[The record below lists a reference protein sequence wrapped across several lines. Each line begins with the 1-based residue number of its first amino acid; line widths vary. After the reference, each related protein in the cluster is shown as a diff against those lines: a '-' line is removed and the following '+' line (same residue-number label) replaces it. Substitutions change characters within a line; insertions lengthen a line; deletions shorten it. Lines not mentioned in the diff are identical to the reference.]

1 MLAAAK
7 DGSLESDTNHA
18 KDVGSYCV
26 IQLYST
32 VYECRLC
39 ARAARCLANCLY
51 CVGAYM
57 YEVALRELD
66 AHPRTRLPGSANYL
80 CADVECSVS
89 VYGFLHVGRYR
100 SKQFYESEILKGHIE
115 LGIDKVVMY
124 GIAGS
129 GKTSALTAM
138 LGREPLTIRCST
150 PLMKR
155 PINVRFMCVDEKT
168 EWKVRSVK
176 QMKDAVAEVMHSR
189 MPEQKAEAQSS
200 ASPASPSQQPSPT
213 TPSQSLRLTS
223 EKTNTS
229 TPEAA
234 GKSTPTSEKKPPDRE
249 QSEAEE
255 VSLDSLLQSSEVDEE
270 FVSLINSAPPSSK
283 PILRLIQTL
292 VLDSGGQPQFHELMP
307 VFLNGA
313 SEFVYVFK
321 VNESLDARSMVRYFD
336 KEGTLVFEF
345 PASQTNEETLK
356 QCTCSM
362 SSLTAKKTD
371 IPSPTTAKHTNIPPP
386 MTATN
391 TDIPPPMTA
400 ENTDNPPP
408 MTTENTDIPSPMTTT
423 NTDIPSPMTT
433 TNTDIPPPMTAENTD
448 NPPPMTTENTDIPS
462 PMTTTNTD
470 IPSPMTTT
478 NTDIP
483 PPMTATNTDIPPTT
497 TAKNT
502 DIPLPKWLFLATHR
516 DMVADDKLPGVLD
529 TLHKKLREILLP
541 KFKDQIIFCNEEG
554 EDFIF
559 TMNAAKP
566 EKKDK
571 ECAEAIRKCL
581 SGDREG
587 RRVVVKVPLR
597 WHALYYKLVEVS
609 EGLGKKVLS
618 REQCERVA
626 GSIRINE
633 GSCEEA
639 LNFFNRLNMLFYF
652 PDILAD
658 LVFID
663 PQIVL
668 DKVTELVEESYRIS
682 QGKKNQSLCPIS
694 GDKLEDR
701 LKFRDYGQV
710 TEKFLSGF
718 ESHYE
723 APLFT
728 PKELVTLLKGLLV
741 FADLSEEV
749 YFMPCLLQV
758 VSSEVV
764 APYRVSEEKAL
775 AVHFP
780 KSGPLMGMFCCTVA
794 YLLSPDHAQW
804 EVVKKEAGTPICLN
818 RNVIQFTV
826 PKVAGTVSLIDQFTH
841 FEIHV
846 HTHPKK
852 TAQMWKL
859 VHDTVFAGMK
869 EAKKTL
875 GYVNNT
881 PVPAIVCPAHPATP
895 HPATIDGDLVWTC
908 SKGSGEFGGVA
919 EGSLPWWTICNTDG
933 ELL

>member
-7 DGSLESDTNHA
+7 GGALESDTNRA

-26 IQLYST
+26 IQLYTT
-32 VYECRLC
+32 VYECRLR
-39 ARAARCLANCLY
+39 ARATRCLANCLY
-51 CVGAYM
+51 CVRAYM
-57 YEVALRELD
+57 YEVTLRELD
-66 AHPRTRLPGSANYL
+66 APTLVNSVNYL

-89 VYGFLHVGRYR
+89 VYGFFHVGRYR

-129 GKTSALTAM
+129 GKTSALAAM
-138 LGREPLTIRCST
+138 LGRDPLTIRCST

-189 MPEQKAEAQSS
+189 MSEQKAEAQSS
-200 ASPASPSQQPSPT
+200 ASPASPSQQLSPT
-213 TPSQSLRLTS
+213 TPSSQSLQPTS

-234 GKSTPTSEKKPPDRE
+234 GKSTPSSEKKPPDRE
-249 QSEAEE
+249 QSEAEG

-313 SEFVYVFK
+313 SEFVYVFN
-321 VNESLDARSMVRYFD
+321 VSESLDIRSMIRYFD
-336 KEGTLVFEF
+336 KEGTLVWEF

-362 SSLTAKKTD
+362 SSLTAK
-371 IPSPTTAKHTNIPPP
+371 
-386 MTATN
+386 
-391 TDIPPPMTA
+391 
-400 ENTDNPPP
+400 NP
-408 MTTENTDIPSPMTTT
+408 
-423 NTDIPSPMTT
+423 
-433 TNTDIPPPMTAENTD
+433 
-448 NPPPMTTENTDIPS
+448 
-462 PMTTTNTD
+462 
-470 IPSPMTTT
+470 
-478 NTDIP
+478 
-483 PPMTATNTDIPPTT
+483 
-497 TAKNT
+497 
-502 DIPLPKWLFLATHR
+502 DIPLPRVLFLATHP
-516 DMVADDKLPGVLD
+516 DMVAVDKLPGVLD

-541 KFKDQIIFCNEEG
+541 KFKDQIIFCNKEG

-566 EKKDK
+566 AKKDK

-609 EGLGKKVLS
+609 EGLVKKVLS
-618 REQCERVA
+618 REQCGRVA
-626 GSIRINE
+626 ESMKIDE

-639 LNFFNRLNMLFYF
+639 LQFFNRLNMLFYF

-668 DKVTELVEESYRIS
+668 DKVTELVEESYRMS
-682 QGKKNQSLCPIS
+682 QEKKNQPLCPIS

-728 PKELVTLLKGLLV
+728 PKELVTLLKGLMV
-741 FADLSEEV
+741 FADLSKDV

-764 APYRVSEEKAL
+764 APYRVSKEKAL

-794 YLLSPDHAQW
+794 YLLSPEHAQW
-804 EVVKKEAGTPICLN
+804 EVVKNEAGTPICLN

-846 HTHPKK
+846 DTVPKK
-852 TAQMWKL
+852 LAQMWQL
-859 VHDTVFAGMK
+859 AHDTVFTGMK

-881 PVPAIVCPAHPATP
+881 PVPAIVCPAHSTTP
-895 HPATIDGDLVWTC
+895 HPATVDNDGTWKCLVTPQ
-908 SKGSGEFGGVA
+908 KFGVVS
-919 EGSLPWWTICNTDG
+919 EDTIPWRTICNTHS
-933 ELL
+933 EFM

>member
-1 MLAAAK
+1 M
-7 DGSLESDTNHA
+7 
-18 KDVGSYCV
+18 
-26 IQLYST
+26 
-32 VYECRLC
+32 
-39 ARAARCLANCLY
+39 
-51 CVGAYM
+51 
-57 YEVALRELD
+57 
-66 AHPRTRLPGSANYL
+66 
-80 CADVECSVS
+80 
-89 VYGFLHVGRYR
+89 
-100 SKQFYESEILKGHIE
+100 KGHIE

-129 GKTSALTAM
+129 GKTSALTAI

-155 PINVRFMCVDEKT
+155 PINIRFMCVDEKT
-168 EWKVRSVK
+168 EWKARSVK
-176 QMKDAVAEVMHSR
+176 QMKDEVAEVMRSR
-189 MPEQKAEAQSS
+189 MSEQTAEAQSS
-200 ASPASPSQQPSPT
+200 ASLASPT
-213 TPSQSLRLTS
+213 TPSSQSLRPTS

-234 GKSTPTSEKKPPDRE
+234 GKSTQKKPPDKE

-270 FVSLINSAPPSSK
+270 FVSLINTAPPSSK
-283 PILRLIQTL
+283 PILQMIQTL

-313 SEFVYVFK
+313 SEFVYVFN
-321 VNESLDARSMVRYFD
+321 VSESLDARSMVRYFD

-362 SSLTAKKTD
+362 SSLTAKKID
-371 IPSPTTAKHTNIPPP
+371 IPSPMTTKNTNIPPP
-386 MTATN
+386 T
-391 TDIPPPMTA
+391 
-400 ENTDNPPP
+400 
-408 MTTENTDIPSPMTTT
+408 TTENTDIP
-423 NTDIPSPMTT
+423 
-433 TNTDIPPPMTAENTD
+433 PPTTAEN
-448 NPPPMTTENTDIPS
+448 
-462 PMTTTNTD
+462 
-470 IPSPMTTT
+470 
-478 NTDIP
+478 
-483 PPMTATNTDIPPTT
+483 
-497 TAKNT
+497 AKT
-502 DIPLPKWLFLATHR
+502 PLPRWLFLATHR

-609 EGLGKKVLS
+609 EGLRKKVLS
-618 REQCERVA
+618 REQCGRVA
-626 GSIRINE
+626 ESIRIDE

-652 PDILAD
+652 PDILAE

-668 DKVTELVEESYRIS
+668 DKVTELVEESYRMS

-694 GDKLEDR
+694 GNKLEDR

-741 FADLSEEV
+741 LAKLSKDV

-764 APYRVSEEKAL
+764 ARYQVSKEKAL

-804 EVVKKEAGTPICLN
+804 EVVKKEAGTPKCLN
-818 RNVIQFTV
+818 RNVIQFTT
-826 PKVAGTVSLIDQFTH
+826 PTVAGTVSLIDQFTH
-841 FEIHV
+841 FEIHIETPPTRV
-846 HTHPKK
+846 H
-852 TAQMWKL
+852 QMWQL
-859 VHDTVFAGMK
+859 VHDTVSAGMK
-869 EAKKTL
+869 EARKTL

-881 PVPAIVCPAHPATP
+881 PVPAIVCPTHPVPP
-895 HPATIDGDLVWTC
+895 HPATVEDDGTWTC
-908 SKGSGEFGGVA
+908 SVMRHISGVVS
-919 EGSLPWWTICNTDG
+919 EGTIPWRTICNTHS
-933 ELL
+933 EFMCYNSY

>member
-1 MLAAAK
+1 M
-7 DGSLESDTNHA
+7 
-18 KDVGSYCV
+18 
-26 IQLYST
+26 
-32 VYECRLC
+32 
-39 ARAARCLANCLY
+39 
-51 CVGAYM
+51 
-57 YEVALRELD
+57 
-66 AHPRTRLPGSANYL
+66 
-80 CADVECSVS
+80 
-89 VYGFLHVGRYR
+89 
-100 SKQFYESEILKGHIE
+100 KGHIE

-129 GKTSALTAM
+129 GKTSALTAI

-155 PINVRFMCVDEKT
+155 PINIRFVCVDEKT
-168 EWKVRSVK
+168 EWKVQSVK
-176 QMKDAVAEVMHSR
+176 QMKNEVAEVMRSR
-189 MPEQKAEAQSS
+189 MSEQKAEAQSS
-200 ASPASPSQQPSPT
+200 ASPASPSQQLSPT
-213 TPSQSLRLTS
+213 TPSSQSLRPTS

-229 TPEAA
+229 TA
-234 GKSTPTSEKKPPDRE
+234 GKSTQKKPPDKE

-255 VSLDSLLQSSEVDEE
+255 VSLDSLLQLSEVDEE
-270 FVSLINSAPPSSK
+270 FVSLINTAPPSSK
-283 PILRLIQTL
+283 PILRMIQTL

-313 SEFVYVFK
+313 SEFVYVFN
-321 VNESLDARSMVRYFD
+321 VSESLDAQSMVRYHD
-336 KEGTLVFEF
+336 EKGTLVFEF

-362 SSLTAKKTD
+362 SSLTAKK
-371 IPSPTTAKHTNIPPP
+371 I
-386 MTATN
+386 
-391 TDIPPPMTA
+391 
-400 ENTDNPPP
+400 
-408 MTTENTDIPSPMTTT
+408 DIPSPMTTK
-423 NTDIPSPMTT
+423 
-433 TNTDIPPPMTAENTD
+433 NTDIPPPTTAKNTD
-448 NPPPMTTENTDIPS
+448 NPPPTTAKNA
-462 PMTTTNTD
+462 
-470 IPSPMTTT
+470 
-478 NTDIP
+478 DIP
-483 PPMTATNTDIPPTT
+483 PPT

-502 DIPLPKWLFLATHR
+502 DTPPPTTAKNTETPLPRWLFLATHR

-566 EKKDK
+566 GKKDK

-581 SGDREG
+581 SGDKEG

-609 EGLGKKVLS
+609 EGLRKKVLS
-618 REQCERVA
+618 REQCGRVA
-626 GSIRINE
+626 ESMTIDE

-652 PDILAD
+652 PAILAE

-668 DKVTELVEESYRIS
+668 DKVTELVEESYRMS
-682 QGKKNQSLCPIS
+682 QGKKNQPLCPIS

-710 TEKFLSGF
+710 TEEFLSKF
-718 ESHYE
+718 KSHYE

-741 FADLSEEV
+741 FADLSEDV

-764 APYRVSEEKAL
+764 APYRVSNEKAL

-794 YLLSPDHAQW
+794 YLLSPEHVQW
-804 EVVKKEAGTPICLN
+804 EVVKNEAGTPKCLN

-908 SKGSGEFGGVA
+908 SKGSGELFGDVA
-919 EGSLPWWTICNTDG
+919 EGSLPWWTICNTDS
-933 ELL
+933 EFM

>member
-1 MLAAAK
+1 M
-7 DGSLESDTNHA
+7 
-18 KDVGSYCV
+18 VCV
-26 IQLYST
+26 
-32 VYECRLC
+32 C
-39 ARAARCLANCLY
+39 
-51 CVGAYM
+51 
-57 YEVALRELD
+57 
-66 AHPRTRLPGSANYL
+66 
-80 CADVECSVS
+80 
-89 VYGFLHVGRYR
+89 GFLHVGRYR
-100 SKQFYESEILKGHIE
+100 SKQLYESEILKGHVE

-129 GKTSALTAM
+129 GKTSALTAI
-138 LGREPLTIRCST
+138 LGREPLTIRYST

-155 PINVRFMCVDEKT
+155 PINIRFICVDEKT

-176 QMKDAVAEVMHSR
+176 QMKDEVAEVMRSR
-189 MPEQKAEAQSS
+189 MSEQTAKAQSS
-200 ASPASPSQQPSPT
+200 ASPASPSQQLSPT
-213 TPSQSLRLTS
+213 TPSSQSLRPTS

-234 GKSTPTSEKKPPDRE
+234 GKSTQKKPPDKE

-255 VSLDSLLQSSEVDEE
+255 VSLDSLLSEVDEE
-270 FVSLINSAPPSSK
+270 FVSLINTAPPSSK
-283 PILRLIQTL
+283 PILRMIQTL

-313 SEFVYVFK
+313 SEFVYVFN
-321 VNESLDARSMVRYFD
+321 VSESLDARSMVRYFD

-362 SSLTAKKTD
+362 SSLTAKKID
-371 IPSPTTAKHTNIPPP
+371 IPSPMTTK
-386 MTATN
+386 N
-391 TDIPPPMTA
+391 TDIPPPTTA
-400 ENTDNPPP
+400 KNTDISPPT
-408 MTTENTDIPSPMTTT
+408 TTENTDIP
-423 NTDIPSPMTT
+423 
-433 TNTDIPPPMTAENTD
+433 PP
-448 NPPPMTTENTDIPS
+448 
-462 PMTTTNTD
+462 
-470 IPSPMTTT
+470 
-478 NTDIP
+478 
-483 PPMTATNTDIPPTT
+483 T

-502 DIPLPKWLFLATHR
+502 DIPPPTTAENAKTPLPRWLFLATHR

-541 KFKDQIIFCNEEG
+541 KFKDQIIYCNEEG

-609 EGLGKKVLS
+609 EGLRKKVLS
-618 REQCERVA
+618 REQCGRVA
-626 GSIRINE
+626 ESMTIDE

-652 PDILAD
+652 PNILAD
-658 LVFID
+658 LVFIN

-668 DKVTELVEESYRIS
+668 DKVTELVEESYRMS
-682 QGKKNQSLCPIS
+682 QGKKNQSLCPVS

-701 LKFRDYGQV
+701 RKFRDYGQV
-710 TEKFLSGF
+710 TEKFLSKF

-728 PKELVTLLKGLLV
+728 PKDLVTLLKGLLV
-741 FADLSEEV
+741 FADLSEDV

-764 APYRVSEEKAL
+764 APYRVSNEKAL

-780 KSGPLMGMFCCTVA
+780 KTGPLMGMFCCTVA
-794 YLLSPDHAQW
+794 YLLSPEHAQW
-804 EVVKKEAGTPICLN
+804 EVVKNEAGTPICLN

-826 PKVAGTVSLIDQFTH
+826 PKVAGKVSLIDQFTH

-852 TAQMWKL
+852 TAQMWQL

-919 EGSLPWWTICNTDG
+919 EGSLPWWTICNIHSEFIYD
-933 ELL
+933 